1 MPGVHPLSR
10 IRIAG
15 VLAGALLLA
24 LVFAG
29 CDSASDPE
37 PMPSPTVQPSP
48 TATVENGSALPLE
61 SFHYVA
67 ALSIRE
73 ANPDGEPDDVVVSTE
88 GDFQAPDRH
97 AFTYTTQLGEATVQ
111 ESVVIVDLLAWHRRG
126 DEPWRAVN
134 VADQQVTDLLS
145 VAYSAIE
152 PGFLGGPEFE
162 SVRENVRHLLATE
175 ETINGIPAH
184 RYEVGVPGREFFE
197 SFLASPQLLEIVQD
211 LNWQL
216 WLARDGAW
224 PVRLLATATVTPSL
238 ALLENLGLQ
247 APTAWE
253 LRVDISRPNDPTLM
267 VVEPAADG

>member
-61 SFHYVA
+61 RFHYVA

-126 DEPWRAVN
+126 DEPWRAV
-134 VADQQVTDLLS
+134 
-145 VAYSAIE
+145 
-152 PGFLGGPEFE
+152 
-162 SVRENVRHLLATE
+162 NVRHLLATE